1 MRPPSPSPSERSRL
15 SSHFD
20 EEGGGSE
27 PSIILATG
35 AARVAVPRLKSK
47 SIDHAEPSACARCS
61 LFASRCAIPVL
72 LFVVLALLFSVW
84 IAHHHGIVRSLG
96 LAQIDVRTPAD
107 SAVVRRA
114 LRLAKSRT
122 WGLDYDYMHV

>member
-1 MRPPSPSPSERSRL
+1 MRAPSPSPSECSRL

-20 EEGGGSE
+20 EEGE

-96 LAQIDVRTPAD
+96 LAQIDVRTPTD
-107 SAVVRRA
+107 SAAARRA
-114 LRLAKSRT
+114 LRLANART